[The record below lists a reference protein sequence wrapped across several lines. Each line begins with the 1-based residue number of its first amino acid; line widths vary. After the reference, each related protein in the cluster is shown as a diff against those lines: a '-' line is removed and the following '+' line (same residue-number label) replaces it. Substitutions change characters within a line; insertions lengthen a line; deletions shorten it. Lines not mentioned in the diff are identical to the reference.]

1 MLNPDLNSLELTTTE
16 YERYNKHLILP
27 QIQIEGQKRLKMAKV
42 LCIGAGGLASS
53 ILTYLVSSGI
63 GLIGIIDYDVIELS
77 NLPRQTVYTPK
88 DIGFPK
94 VNCAKQN
101 LSIINSDCKIHIY
114 NDKLNIGNSI
124 TIIKFYD
131 LIIDCTDNFAI
142 RLLINDICYLL
153 GKTLVFGAVIGFQAQ
168 VAIFNYQSSS
178 NYRDLYSIER
188 LNFTSQLGSCN
199 SGGVISVLPS
209 LTGILQISEALK
221 IIIGYRSSLIEHII
235 NINLLDNKFQ
245 QSRLRTGNYI
255 KYNLKSNLTYCLYN
269 SFELYFKHLFLD
281 INQIIF
287 NKNFRS
293 KKTNI
298 NLINIYVYKYK
309 TQKKENFFFI
319 PLCQLKNFL
328 LEIRKMN
335 ISYINLNLP
344 RGKEIYYYKAYLIFR
359 QITNIYPY
367 FFKDI

>member
-114 NDKLNIGNSI
+114 NDKLNI
-124 TIIKFYD
+124 
-131 LIIDCTDNFAI
+131 DCTDNFAI

-199 SGGVISVLPS
+199 SGG
-209 LTGILQISEALK
+209 E
-221 IIIGYRSSLIEHII
+221 
-235 NINLLDNKFQ
+235 F
-245 QSRLRTGNYI
+245 
-255 KYNLKSNLTYCLYN
+255 
-269 SFELYFKHLFLD
+269 
-281 INQIIF
+281 F
-287 NKNFRS
+287 N
-293 KKTNI
+293 
-298 NLINIYVYKYK
+298 
-309 TQKKENFFFI
+309 
-319 PLCQLKNFL
+319 
-328 LEIRKMN
+328 
-335 ISYINLNLP
+335 
-344 RGKEIYYYKAYLIFR
+344 
-359 QITNIYPY
+359 
-367 FFKDI
+367 